1 MNVFSL
7 SIQRAVHGLSS
18 IALFLMVCSAQAGE
32 LSSDVPADWVRLDA
46 NSAFSL
52 SAPAGTTYTPAQGI
66 DSMVGSFDAAAF
78 QLNFDYGA
86 YSNSLSNL
94 SEEEDYQI
102 RDVEIDGK
110 PAKIVTAVAPSFSEQ
125 QPYFIGVHFPDLGQ
139 SVVGTKRLTVYAM
152 LESPDTYPLIEQ
164 IYGTIQFN

>member
-1 MNVFSL
+1 MNVSSL
-7 SIQRAVHGLSS
+7 SIKQAVSGLAS
-18 IALFLMVCSAQAGE
+18 IALFLVAGSAQAGD
-32 LSSDVPADWVRLDA
+32 LSGEVPSDWVRLQAD
-46 NSAFSL
+46 SVFSL

-66 DSMVGSFDAAAF
+66 DSIVGSFDAAAF

-86 YSNSLSNL
+86 YSSSLTNL
-94 SEEEDYQI
+94 SEEEDYQT

-110 PAKIVTAVAPSFSEQ
+110 PAKIVTAVAPIYSEQ

-139 SVVGTKRLTVYAM
+139 SVVGTTRLTLYAM